1 MGENGIEWT
10 IENLFDE
17 GNKGKNNESD
27 SDSDKYE
34 EKEKKVFRKLGNL
47 KKNIFWE
54 NVKIIMN
61 LTILIMIMILIIIK
75 IREI

>member
-34 EKEKKVFRKLGNL
+34 EKEKKGLSKTGKFEKKYILG
-47 KKNIFWE
+47 KC
-54 NVKIIMN
+54 
-61 LTILIMIMILIIIK
+61 
-75 IREI
+75 